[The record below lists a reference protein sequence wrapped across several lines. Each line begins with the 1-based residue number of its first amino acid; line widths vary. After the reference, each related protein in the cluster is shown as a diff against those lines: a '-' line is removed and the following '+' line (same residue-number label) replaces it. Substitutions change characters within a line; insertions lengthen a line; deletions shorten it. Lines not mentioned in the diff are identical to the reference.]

1 MSTPARLNPRREK
14 GIPLERQYRSWKQ
27 IVKDPYRKQEVDAYS
42 RARVILMNGIEAEAG
57 LYSHSF
63 ARMTDNLE
71 IKALLARTRQART
84 SSKPRSTGS
93 IPATRPSWRPPSA
106 TSRSPSI

>member
-1 MSTPARLNPRREK
+1 MSIPSTLDPWHEK

-57 LYSHSF
+57 L
-63 ARMTDNLE
+63 
-71 IKALLARTRQART
+71 
-84 SSKPRSTGS
+84 
-93 IPATRPSWRPPSA
+93 
-106 TSRSPSI
+106 